1 MVGTDR
7 PDRAPVDECHARAVG
22 QLTGDERA
30 RLWVNPVDSV
40 AALMALLAACDA
52 VVAARFHGVLL
63 AHVVGC
69 PVIAVSHERK
79 VATLMSEIGHEAYCF
94 LIDELDPPAAS
105 AALDR
110 VLAQRDAVSAHI
122 REVAADY
129 RRRVDSQW
137 DAVFGAPR

>member
-1 MVGTDR
+1 
-7 PDRAPVDECHARAVG
+7 
-22 QLTGDERA
+22 
-30 RLWVNPVDSV
+30 
-40 AALMALLAACDA
+40 DA

-137 DAVFGAPR
+137 DAVFGAAR